1 MLEYKPSIILSNKE
15 YKTVGKRAERQDAYD
30 KVTGKARYGADVN
43 LPGLLHGKIVRSPHS
58 HARILSIDS
67 KKAMD
72 IPGVHAVITGYD
84 LPVLPGKVSE
94 MPEGAMVNMGFW
106 GQNVLAREKALYK
119 GHAIAAIAADSAHLA
134 EEAAKLI
141 DVQYEVLPHV
151 STAEDA
157 MKANAP
163 LLHERLGTIS
173 NPALRP
179 GGLMDDDDKTVP
191 SNVAN
196 EFEFV
201 LGDVEAA
208 FKNADVIV
216 ETETK
221 TSPVHQGY
229 IEPHSGTAMWHDD
242 GKVTV
247 WSSSQGHFMVREQ
260 VAKLNQVPLSDVK
273 AVPNEI
279 GGGFGAKTMSYV
291 EPLAALLAKKAGRPV
306 KIVMGRKDVLEATGP
321 TSGTNVRVKLGAT
334 KEGKLIAGHA
344 VLIYEAGAFPG
355 SPVSPACQCI
365 FAPYNIPNA
374 YIKGIDVVVNRPKAT
389 AYRAPGAPTA
399 AFAMEIAIDQLCE
412 KLEVDPTDF
421 RLENSAEEGTRRATG
436 PVNPKVGFKETVDA
450 IKNHPHYTA
459 PLEGKY
465 TGRGVASGFWF
476 NGTGPAT
483 AMATVNPDGTVNL
496 IEGSADI
503 GGTRTTSAMQFA
515 ETLGISVD
523 DVKPQ
528 VGDTDT
534 IGFTSN
540 TGGSGVTFKTGM
552 ACHEA
557 ALDIKSQIL
566 DRGAKIWDVSVD
578 DVEFQD
584 GVLSHKS
591 DPELKLDFKQIAARM
606 NGTGGPLVGRA
617 GVTPPGPGPA
627 LATHVVDVEVDVE
640 TGKITI
646 LRYTAAQDVG
656 KAIHPSFVEG
666 QIQGGVVQG
675 IGWALNEEYY
685 LNDDGH
691 MMNAS
696 FLDYRMPISLD
707 LPMIDTVIV
716 EVANPN
722 HPYGVR
728 GVGEVPICPPMAAIA
743 NAVYDAIG
751 VRVNELPMKPG
762 TVLNAILENSID

>member
-1 MLEYKPSIILSNKE
+1 
-15 YKTVGKRAERQDAYD
+15 
-30 KVTGKARYGADVN
+30 
-43 LPGLLHGKIVRSPHS
+43 
-58 HARILSIDS
+58 
-67 KKAMD
+67 
-72 IPGVHAVITGYD
+72 
-84 LPVLPGKVSE
+84 
-94 MPEGAMVNMGFW
+94 
-106 GQNVLAREKALYK
+106 
-119 GHAIAAIAADSAHLA
+119 
-134 EEAAKLI
+134 
-141 DVQYEVLPHV
+141 
-151 STAEDA
+151 
-157 MKANAP
+157 
-163 LLHERLGTIS
+163 
-173 NPALRP
+173 
-179 GGLMDDDDKTVP
+179 
-191 SNVAN
+191 
-196 EFEFV
+196 
-201 LGDVEAA
+201 
-208 FKNADVIV
+208 
-216 ETETK
+216 
-221 TSPVHQGY
+221 
-229 IEPHSGTAMWHDD
+229 
-242 GKVTV
+242 
-247 WSSSQGHFMVREQ
+247 
-260 VAKLNQVPLSDVK
+260 
-273 AVPNEI
+273 
-279 GGGFGAKTMSYV
+279 
-291 EPLAALLAKKAGRPV
+291 
-306 KIVMGRKDVLEATGP
+306 MGRKDVLEATGP
-321 TSGTNVRVKLGAT
+321 TSGTNVKVKLGAT
-334 KEGKLIAGHA
+334 KDGKLIAGHS

-412 KLEVDPTDF
+412 KLGVDPIEF
-421 RLENSAEEGTRRATG
+421 RLQNSAEEGTRRATG

-450 IKNHPHYTA
+450 IKNHPHYSA
-459 PLEGKY
+459 PLEGKHR
-465 TGRGVASGFWF
+465 GRGVASGFWF

-515 ETLGISVD
+515 ETLGIAVE

-557 ALDIKSQIL
+557 ALDIKSQIIQ
-566 DRGAKIWDVSVD
+566 RGAKIWDVTIE
-578 DVEFQD
+578 DVQFEN
-584 GVLSHKS
+584 GILSHKS
-591 DPELKLDFKQIAARM
+591 DPELKLDFKQLAARM

-743 NAVYDAIG
+743 NAVYAAIG

-762 TVLNAILENSID
+762 TVLNAILENGVK

>member
-1 MLEYKPSIILSNKE
+1 MLDYKPNIVLSTKE
-15 YKTVGKRAERQDAYD
+15 YNTVGKRPARQDAYD
-30 KVTGKARYGADVN
+30 KVTGKAKYGADVN
-43 LPGLLHGKIVRSPHS
+43 LPGLLHGKVLRSPHA
-58 HARILSIDS
+58 HARIVSIDAS
-67 KKAMD
+67 KALAL
-72 IPGVHAVITGYD
+72 PGVHAVINGYD

-106 GQNVLAREKALYK
+106 GQNVLAREKVLYK
-119 GHAIAAIAADSAHLA
+119 GHAIAALAADNAHLA
-134 EEAAKLI
+134 EEALKLI
-141 DVQYEVLPHV
+141 EVVYEVLPHV
-151 STAEDA
+151 STAAEA
-157 MKANAP
+157 MKPGAP
-163 LLHERLGTIS
+163 ILLERLGTIN

-179 GGLMDDDDKTVP
+179 GGLMDDDDPTP
-191 SNVAN
+191 ASNVAN

-201 LGDVEAA
+201 LGDVDAA
-208 FKNADVIV
+208 FANADVVV
-216 ETETK
+216 EIETN

-229 IEPHSGTAMWHDD
+229 IEPHSGTALWHDD
-242 GKVTV
+242 GKITV

-260 VAKLNQVPLSDVK
+260 VAKLANIPLSNVK
-273 AVPNEI
+273 AIPNEI
-279 GGGFGAKTMSYV
+279 GGGFGAKTMSYL
-291 EPLAALLAKKAGRPV
+291 EPLAAILAKKTNQPV
-306 KIVMGRKDVLEATGP
+306 KIVMSRSEVLQATGP
-321 TSGTNVRVKLGAT
+321 TSGTNVKVKLGAT
-334 KEGKLIAGHA
+334 NDGKLTAAHA

-374 YIKGIDVVVNRPKAT
+374 YIKGLDVVVNRPKAT

-399 AFAMEIAIDQLCE
+399 AFAMEIAVDELCKKLKIDPL
-412 KLEVDPTDF
+412 DF
-421 RLENSAEEGTRRATG
+421 RLANSAEEGTRRATG
-436 PVNPKVGFKETVDA
+436 PVNPKVGFKETIES
-450 IKNHPHYTA
+450 IKNHPHYSA
-459 PLEGKY
+459 PLEGKHR
-465 TGRGVASGFWF
+465 GRGVASGFWF

-483 AMATVNPDGTVNL
+483 ALATVNPDGTVNL
-496 IEGSADI
+496 TEGSCDI
-503 GGTRTTSAMQFA
+503 GGTRTTVAMQFA
-515 ETLGISVD
+515 ETLGIPVE

-528 VGDTDT
+528 IGDTDT

-552 ACHEA
+552 ACHQA
-557 ALDIKSQIL
+557 ALDIKTQIIQ
-566 DRGAKIWDVSVD
+566 RGAKIWDVSES
-578 DVEFQD
+578 DVEYTN
-584 GVLSHKS
+584 GILSHKS
-591 DPELKLDFKQIAARM
+591 DPELKLNFKQMAARM

-627 LATHVVDVEVDVE
+627 LATHVVDVEVDIE
-640 TGKITI
+640 TGKVTI

-685 LNDDGH
+685 LNDQGH
-691 MMNAS
+691 MANAS

-716 EVANPN
+716 EVANPS

-743 NAVYDAIG
+743 NAVTNAIG
-751 VRVNELPMKPG
+751 KRMTELPMKPG
-762 TVLNAILENSID
+762 TVLKAILEN

>member
-1 MLEYKPSIILSNKE
+1 MLDYKPNIVLSTKE
-15 YKTVGKRAERQDAYD
+15 YNTVGKRPARQDAYD
-30 KVTGKARYGADVN
+30 KVTGKAKYGADVN
-43 LPGLLHGKIVRSPHS
+43 LPGLLHGKVLRSPHS
-58 HARILSIDS
+58 HARILSIDAS
-67 KKAMD
+67 KALAL
-72 IPGVHAVITGYD
+72 PGVHAVINGYD

-106 GQNVLAREKALYK
+106 GQNVLAREKVLYK
-119 GHAIAAIAADSAHLA
+119 GHAIAALAADNAHLA
-134 EEAAKLI
+134 EEALKLI
-141 DVQYEVLPHV
+141 EVEYEILPHV
-151 STAEDA
+151 STAAEA
-157 MKANAP
+157 MKPGAP
-163 LLHERLGTIS
+163 ILLERLGTIN

-179 GGLMDDDDKTVP
+179 GGLMDDDDPTP
-191 SNVAN
+191 ASNVAN

-201 LGDVEAA
+201 LGDVDAA
-208 FKNADVIV
+208 FANADVVV
-216 ETETK
+216 EIETN

-229 IEPHSGTAMWHDD
+229 IEPHSGTALWHDD
-242 GKVTV
+242 GKITV

-260 VAKLNQVPLSDVK
+260 VAKLANIPLSDVK
-273 AVPNEI
+273 AIPNEI
-279 GGGFGAKTMSYV
+279 GGGFGAKTMSYL
-291 EPLAALLAKKAGRPV
+291 EPLAAILAKKTNKPV
-306 KIVMGRKDVLEATGP
+306 KIVMSRSEVLQATGP
-321 TSGTNVRVKLGAT
+321 TSGTNVKVKLGAT
-334 KEGKLIAGHA
+334 NDGKLTAAHA

-374 YIKGIDVVVNRPKAT
+374 YIKGLDVVVNRPKAT

-399 AFAMEIAIDQLCE
+399 AFAMEIAVDELCKKLKIDPL
-412 KLEVDPTDF
+412 DF
-421 RLENSAEEGTRRATG
+421 RLANSAEEGTRRATG
-436 PVNPKVGFKETVDA
+436 PVNPKVGFKETIES
-450 IKNHPHYTA
+450 IKNHPHYSA
-459 PLEGKY
+459 PLEGKNR
-465 TGRGVASGFWF
+465 GRGVASGFWF

-483 AMATVNPDGTVNL
+483 ALATVNPDGTVNL
-496 IEGSADI
+496 TEGSCDI
-503 GGTRTTSAMQFA
+503 GGTRTTVAMQFA
-515 ETLGISVD
+515 ETLGIPVE

-528 VGDTDT
+528 IGDTDT

-552 ACHEA
+552 ACHHA
-557 ALDIKSQIL
+557 ALDIKAQIIQ
-566 DRGAKIWDVSVD
+566 RGAKIWDVSES
-578 DVEFQD
+578 DVEYNN
-584 GVLSHKS
+584 GILSHKS
-591 DPELKLDFKQIAARM
+591 DPELKLNFKQMAARM

-627 LATHVVDVEVDVE
+627 LATHVVDVEVDIE
-640 TGKITI
+640 TGKVTI

-685 LNDDGH
+685 LNDQGH
-691 MMNAS
+691 MANAS

-716 EVANPN
+716 EVANPS

-743 NAVYDAIG
+743 NAVTNAIG
-751 VRVNELPMKPG
+751 KRMTELPMKPG
-762 TVLNAILENSID
+762 TVLKAILEN